1 MATTPPKCTNNVTM
15 KHRKKAAPAVINHP
29 PITEITPVTR
39 NTALSRPHARSAND
53 EPMPTIN
60 ATYVVDNGSFR
71 EVPTTI
77 NKPANTKFTEARTK
91 SNAAPFGIIASS

>member
-1 MATTPPKCTNNVTM
+1 MSNTIATTPPKCTNNVTM

-60 ATYVVDNGSFR
+60 ATYVVD
-71 EVPTTI
+71 VPTTI